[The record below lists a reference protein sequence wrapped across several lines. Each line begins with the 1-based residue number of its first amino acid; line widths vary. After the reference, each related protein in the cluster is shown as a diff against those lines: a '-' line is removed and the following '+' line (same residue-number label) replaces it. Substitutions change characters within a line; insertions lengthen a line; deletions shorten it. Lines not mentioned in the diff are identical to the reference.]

1 MGKSESKK
9 LESKHPGIPTSLL
22 TRRHLMETP
31 KETSGKKRL
40 RQTNLEDCFGVGI
53 KRHRSSQGEV
63 EASLVEDVEQGSM
76 SSRPLGES
84 SELRRRREQLA
95 AAAERRRA
103 SQSPY
108 STPPHDAPSS
118 PDSNQGSEEV
128 TDKSTEKTS
137 RTHGSKGTVSKPSTS
152 TAGNSNTGSE
162 VVANSGRNFES
173 VFAYLEEDSE
183 ACGRASA
190 SSTRSYPSNRT
201 RSKVGEA
208 TPGTSVERDNLG
220 GHSSQGTADVSQKT
234 RPDANALVEEDE
246 AAVAVGDVSPTQEY
260 DASLPLFSDSEP
272 HSSLD
277 DEVQVNKDAT
287 RIEWR
292 GVDPSALNRAPACR
306 QTLPRL
312 QPSHSHTVLFRP
324 HIRSGAPPRPFPDA
338 YRDTWDAHH
347 VRMPCSPENLY
358 PVDDKNGQK
367 KVQSRWELIETTLL
381 KPIQNSWDLE
391 EAILTYNARYCSKWN
406 FAGLHHFF
414 TEEVDRREARHFF
427 DQLLPKMVELAL
439 MLPKLCT
446 QAIPLLKRQES
457 HTITLTQLQ
466 IASLLANAFFCTYPR
481 RNAQQ
486 KKSEY
491 SRFPDINFNRLFE
504 GSAKKSS
511 TNMRK
516 AEKMRCIINY
526 FRRVALKAPTG
537 TVSFTRRAVTAMPEW
552 EKSTNTLTKFHGNVY
567 GTIEDQGEGML
578 QLDFANMYIGG
589 GVLGHGLVQ
598 EEIRFMI
605 CPELI
610 VSRLF
615 TEVLEGNECLFVKG
629 AERFS
634 DYTGYASTFRWNGD
648 YQDTI
653 PRDAWGRKETEI
665 LAIDALVFRCF
676 EDQFKPQLLRRELNK
691 AFCGF
696 YGDGTLAANLPAV
709 ATGNWGCGAFGGD
722 ARLKGLLQ
730 MMVAA
735 ECHRDMAYFT
745 FGDQRLC
752 YELHKMNEFLVAQGV
767 SVGDLW
773 LVLQRYRTEVL
784 QRKAKRNFTNLY
796 TFIYQVYNDVESST
810 DEKDGEEGAEQTG
823 GLSRGV
829 DDSDDGSLS
838 PDYKVDTP

>member
-1 MGKSESKK
+1 
-9 LESKHPGIPTSLL
+9 
-22 TRRHLMETP
+22 MEKP
-31 KETSGKKRL
+31 EEPSCKKRL
-40 RQTNLEDCFGVGI
+40 RQTSLEDCFSFGV
-53 KRHRSSQGEV
+53 KRQKSIQEQV
-63 EASLVEDVEQGSM
+63 EASILEDIERGSM
-76 SSRPLGES
+76 STHPPGES
-84 SELRRRREQLA
+84 IEQRKRREKVA
-95 AAAERRRA
+95 EAAERRRE

-108 STPPHDAPSS
+108 STPPHDNPSS
-118 PDSNQGSEEV
+118 PEGEV
-128 TDKSTEKTS
+128 PTITSTDKSLKNTA
-137 RTHGSKGTVSKPSTS
+137 SKDATNKPSTS
-152 TAGNSNTGSE
+152 AAGNSSRDMKTAGNGSRD
-162 VVANSGRNFES
+162 VES
-173 VFAYLEEDSE
+173 VFAYLEEDGDVSGE
-183 ACGRASA
+183 A
-190 SSTRSYPSNRT
+190 STSTSRSYPSNRT
-201 RSKVGEA
+201 RSRIGESS
-208 TPGTSVERDNLG
+208 PSTSSKRDDPETSSSRRTNLA
-220 GHSSQGTADVSQKT
+220 ADALG
-234 RPDANALVEEDE
+234 DAEDE
-246 AAVAVGDVSPTQEY
+246 EAVAMGDVSPTQEY

-272 HSSLD
+272 QSSQD
-277 DEVQVNKDAT
+277 DEVTINKDVT

-292 GVDPSALNRAPACR
+292 GVDPSELNRAPACCR
-306 QTLPRL
+306 PLPQL
-312 QPSHSHTVLFRP
+312 QPSHEHTVLFRP
-324 HIRSGAPPRPFPDA
+324 HVRSGTPPRPYPDA
-338 YRDTWDAHH
+338 YRDTWDANH
-347 VRMPCSPENLY
+347 VRMPCSEENLY

-367 KVQSRWELIETTLL
+367 KVQSRWELIESTLQN
-381 KPIQNSWDLE
+381 PIKNSWDLE

-414 TEEVDRREARHFF
+414 TEEIDRKESRHFF
-427 DQLLPKMVELAL
+427 DQLLPKMVQMAL
-439 MLPKLCT
+439 MLPKVCT
-446 QAIPLLKRQES
+446 QAIPLLRRQES

-466 IASLLANAFFCTYPR
+466 IACLLANAFFCTFPR

-504 GSAKKSS
+504 GSTKKSS
-511 TNMRK
+511 TNVRK

-526 FRRVALKAPTG
+526 FRRVALKAPSG
-537 TVSFTRRAVTAMPEW
+537 TVSFTRRAVTALPSW
-552 EKSTNTLTKFHGNVY
+552 DKSNKTLTKFHGNVY

-615 TEVLEGNECLFVKG
+615 TEVLDANECLLMKG

-648 YQDTI
+648 YKDVI

-665 LAIDALVFRCF
+665 LAIDALVFRRL
-676 EDQFKPQLLRRELNK
+676 EDQFKPQSLKRELNK

-696 YGDGTLAANLPAV
+696 YGDGTPAVNLPAV

-735 ECHRDMAYFT
+735 ECQRDLAYFT

-752 YELHKMNEFLVAQGV
+752 YELHKMNEFLVSQGV

-773 LVLQRYRTEVL
+773 LVLQRYREEVL
-784 QRKAKRNFTNLY
+784 QRKAKKSFTNLY
-796 TFIYQVYNDVESST
+796 TYIYQVYNDFESST
-810 DEKDGEEGAEQTG
+810 DEEEEEGAGLTG
-823 GLSRGV
+823 REA
-829 DDSDDGSLS
+829 DDDDASLS